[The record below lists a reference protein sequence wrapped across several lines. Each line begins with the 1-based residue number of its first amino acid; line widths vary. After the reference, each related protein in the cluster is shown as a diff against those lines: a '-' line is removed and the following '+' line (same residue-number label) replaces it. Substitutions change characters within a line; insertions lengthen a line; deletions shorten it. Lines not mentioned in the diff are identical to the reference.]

1 MLYIEVESYSAAKPP
16 EVDTK
21 SSKTT
26 VYLRRNIKAVS
37 NAEGGGTHWSMEE
50 AKIPREEYVSMQSAV
65 YQSLAERMD
74 SLDEANASILLEQAE
89 IQEAQSEQDSTLADI
104 LLNQVEDDSNEQTV

>member
-26 VYLRRNIKAVS
+26 VYLRRNIKAVA
-37 NAEGGGTHWSMEE
+37 NEDGDGTHWKMEE
-50 AKIPREEYVSMQSAV
+50 AAIPADEYASMQSAV